1 MGHGREPTLDEI
13 LNEPIIRKVMKRD
26 GYTPDDVRLLMRQA
40 SVKAN
45 RNGVTYL
52 ISPSITDDAG
62 LQHMPASKTL
72 NACCQQPSA

>member
-1 MGHGREPTLDEI
+1 MGHKREPTLDEI

-45 RNGVTYL
+45 GKGLRYL
-52 ISPSITDDAG
+52 TSPTIARDAG
-62 LQHMPASKTL
+62 PQHIPTPKTL
-72 NACCQQPSA
+72 NACCPLPA